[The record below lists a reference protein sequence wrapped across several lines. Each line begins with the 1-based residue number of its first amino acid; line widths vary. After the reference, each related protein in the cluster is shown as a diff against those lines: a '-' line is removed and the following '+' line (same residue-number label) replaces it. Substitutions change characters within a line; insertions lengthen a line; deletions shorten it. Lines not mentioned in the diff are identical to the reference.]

1 MSVVRQRQCI
11 CRLNCGVNVG
21 EAGQGFRIK
30 QGWITDEMLAGNR
43 GWLTMLGYD
52 RRLKAHRDTIDDI
65 ISSRG
70 KKKIAAI
77 HFPEHFI
84 SRSSQRYEHSHCSC
98 LFCVRVLL
106 FLIDWSCAHHIAG
119 PCC

>member
-1 MSVVRQRQCI
+1 MVRQRQCI
-11 CRLNCGVNVG
+11 CRLNCAVNVE

-30 QGWITDEMLAGNR
+30 QAWITHEMLAGNR

-52 RRLKAHRDTIDDI
+52 KRLKAHQDAIEDI

-70 KKKIAAI
+70 NKRIAAV

-84 SRSSQRYEHSHCSC
+84 SRISNR
-98 LFCVRVLL
+98 
-106 FLIDWSCAHHIAG
+106 CAHNHH
-119 PCC
+119 PFTFYCCCGC